1 MIRSKS
7 CIAIKSWLLLALL
20 CAGVPALAEPTVGT
34 VALLSGPLLATRPD
48 GTTRVLAVKSA
59 VESGDTLASP
69 KKGYAQ
75 IRFSDGSQLI
85 LQPNTALTVDR
96 FSYDPDQPQA
106 DHIDLTLVR
115 GGVRSTAGLLGKRSI
130 DRVVLKTPL
139 ADIATQG
146 ATVIV
151 QYREASTESL
161 AARRAFLLAST
172 AALDWSPLATRSD
185 VPLAARIVPMKLAQV
200 APVPQQP
207 ALPPGLYVQV
217 TDGMIN
223 VSNPAGSRDFSAG
236 QFGYTPSLTQPL
248 VPLPLNPGLPF
259 TPPPVFYS
267 SAPSTATG
275 PVKSSNVDCLVR

>member
-1 MIRSKS
+1 MRRSKQRF
-7 CIAIKSWLLLALL
+7 AIKSWLLLALL
-20 CAGVPALAEPTVGT
+20 CAGLPALAGPMVGT

-48 GTTRVLAVKSA
+48 GTTRVLAVKST
-59 VESGDTLASP
+59 VESGDTLASQ

-75 IRFSDGSQLI
+75 IRFNDGSQLI
-85 LQPNTALTVDR
+85 LQPNTALTIDR
-96 FSYDPDQPQA
+96 FSYDPEQPQA
-106 DHIDLTLVR
+106 DHIALALVR

-185 VPLAARIVPMKLAQV
+185 VPLAASIVPMQLAQF
-200 APVPQQP
+200 APPGPP

-223 VSNPAGSRDFSAG
+223 VSNKGGTQNFIAG
-236 QFGYTPSLTQPL
+236 QFGYTPSPTQPPVL
-248 VPLPLNPGLPF
+248 VPKNPGIQF
-259 TPPPVFYS
+259 TPPPAFNS
-267 SAPSTATG
+267 STMPTASG
-275 PVKSSNVDCLVR
+275 PGKSSNVDCMVR

>member
-1 MIRSKS
+1 MTKSKKHF
-7 CIAIKSWLLLALL
+7 AIKSWLLLALI
-20 CAGVPALAEPTVGT
+20 CAGLPVLAEPTVGT
-34 VALLSGPLLATRPD
+34 VALLSGPLLATRAD
-48 GTTRVLAVKSA
+48 GTTRVLAVKST
-59 VESGDTLASP
+59 VESGDTLASQ

-96 FSYDPDQPQA
+96 FSYDPDKAQA

-139 ADIATQG
+139 ADIAMQG

-151 QYREASTESL
+151 QYHEASAESL

-185 VPLAARIVPMKLAQV
+185 MPLAARIVPMKLAQV
-200 APVPQQP
+200 VPTTTP
-207 ALPPGLYVQV
+207 ALPPGIYVQV
-217 TDGMIN
+217 IDGMIN
-223 VSNPAGSRDFSAG
+223 VSNKGGTQNFSPG
-236 QFGYTPSLTQPL
+236 QFGFIPSPTQAPVV
-248 VPLPLNPGLPF
+248 VPKNPGLQFRPSPSF
-259 TPPPVFYS
+259 IS
-267 SAPSTATG
+267 STTTTAPGSS
-275 PVKSSNVDCLVR
+275 KSSNVDCEVR